1 MAEYPRIAV
10 GGAANHQS
18 IHTKCILIILCR
30 RSIHHVT
37 VADNGDVHAGI
48 VFHSS
53 DEGPIGGIAVFG
65 GAQAAVDGQGGDAH
79 VLQAFG
85 DVDDFAVR
93 VIVTEACLDRHRCL
107 YRLHHSFSDGH
118 HLRDVV
124 HDARAGTFRSHL
136 LYRTTE
142 VDVDDIRVGRL
153 GITRRLHHRID
164 GVAEDLNAHG
174 TFHLLKIEFLDAFHR
189 VADKAV
195 GGDEFRVHHVG
206 AKEFA
211 DITERR
217 VRHVFHRREEQRI
230 MLEFEVGEFVHFL
243 VSALRPFDELRA
255 QDLGFYAAKV
265 QKVYLC
271 SKINLIMNDNLK
283 QSTGIR
289 ILIFLVILLISGL
302 IGVAASAL
310 FMFAGDT
317 GMKLGQGIS
326 SIFMFVVPPIV
337 YYFIT
342 RKEHQMRDLG
352 LRKLSPPWW
361 LILIGAILMFISLP
375 VSNLLTEWNEGM
387 KLGGAF
393 QMLEDMMKTLEQTA
407 TDLTERMLNV
417 DTIGGL
423 LLNLIIIALIP
434 AVGEE
439 LTFRGVI
446 QQGLTR
452 RMNPHVAIILSAAI
466 FSFIHFQFYG
476 FLTRMFLGMLLGYM
490 FYITGSLWTSILM
503 HFLNNGSAV
512 LIYYLNNKGIIN
524 VDVDHFGATQSV
536 WLIIVSAVVTIGL
549 IAWSWIKAQPKKQ
562 AETTPL
568 TPPAGNN

>member
-1 MAEYPRIAV
+1 
-10 GGAANHQS
+10 
-18 IHTKCILIILCR
+18 
-30 RSIHHVT
+30 
-37 VADNGDVHAGI
+37 
-48 VFHSS
+48 
-53 DEGPIGGIAVFG
+53 
-65 GAQAAVDGQGGDAH
+65 
-79 VLQAFG
+79 
-85 DVDDFAVR
+85 
-93 VIVTEACLDRHRCL
+93 
-107 YRLHHSFSDGH
+107 
-118 HLRDVV
+118 
-124 HDARAGTFRSHL
+124 
-136 LYRTTE
+136 
-142 VDVDDIRVGRL
+142 
-153 GITRRLHHRID
+153 
-164 GVAEDLNAHG
+164 
-174 TFHLLKIEFLDAFHR
+174 
-189 VADKAV
+189 
-195 GGDEFRVHHVG
+195 
-206 AKEFA
+206 
-211 DITERR
+211 
-217 VRHVFHRREEQRI
+217 
-230 MLEFEVGEFVHFL
+230 
-243 VSALRPFDELRA
+243 
-255 QDLGFYAAKV
+255 
-265 QKVYLC
+265 
-271 SKINLIMNDNLK
+271 MNDNLK

-361 LILIGAILMFISLP
+361 LILISAVLMFISLP

-407 TDLTERMLNV
+407 TDLTERMLNI

-446 QQGLTR
+446 QQALAR
-452 RMNPHVAIILSAAI
+452 KMNPHIAIILSAAI

-536 WLIIVSAVVTIGL
+536 WLIIASAVVTIGL